1 MSTRTRSRRGH
12 RPAPRRGRPRAGAV
26 VVTVLAALMACAGC
40 GGGAGSTP
48 AGGVAY
54 AALGDSSSSGAGIAP
69 IVQQSCQRSKV
80 DFGALVAAKLRYP
93 SFKDRS
99 CAGAMTT
106 NLQSPQLG
114 AAINDPQLDAV
125 GSRTRLVTLTIG
137 LNDGKVAY
145 GLLSACL
152 SPDGTPSALC
162 RQVLDMSPA
171 TLEAQLSAGAQRVQD
186 ALRLIR
192 KSAPSA
198 RVVLVGYP
206 RFFPDTGT
214 CPDRVPMVPQMV
226 PTVVSAFK
234 RIDRLW
240 RKAAAEAGADYVDTW
255 RMSKGHD
262 VCSDDPWVNGATPVP
277 GKAAALHPFAAFHR
291 AVAAAIVKLVQTP
304 PAS

>member
-1 MSTRTRSRRGH
+1 MSTRTLS
-12 RPAPRRGRPRAGAV
+12 RAGV
-26 VVTVLAALMACAGC
+26 VATVVAALMACAGC
-40 GGGAGSTP
+40 GGGSSSTP
-48 AGGVAY
+48 AGGVVY

-80 DFGALVAAKLRYP
+80 DFGALVASKLRYT

-137 LNDGKVAY
+137 LNDGKVAF

-152 SPDGTPSALC
+152 APDGQQPSALC

-171 TLEAQLSAGAQRVQD
+171 TLDAQLSSGAQRVQD

-234 RIDRLW
+234 RVDQLW
-240 RKAAAEAGADYVDTW
+240 RKAAAAAGADYVDTW

-262 VCSDDPWVNGATPVP
+262 VCSDDPWVNGATPAP
-277 GKAAALHPFAAFHR
+277 GRAAALHPFAAFHR